1 MLCTPGRAKLS
12 IVSRE
17 LNVSFDSLPDHALLY
32 SRLIG
37 TIEKSIAVMLQ
48 GTKKRSEATVQHGG

>member
-1 MLCTPGRAKLS
+1 MLCTPGGAKLS

-37 TIEKSIAVMLQ
+37 TIEKSIAVMLH
-48 GTKKRSEATVQHGG
+48 GTKRR